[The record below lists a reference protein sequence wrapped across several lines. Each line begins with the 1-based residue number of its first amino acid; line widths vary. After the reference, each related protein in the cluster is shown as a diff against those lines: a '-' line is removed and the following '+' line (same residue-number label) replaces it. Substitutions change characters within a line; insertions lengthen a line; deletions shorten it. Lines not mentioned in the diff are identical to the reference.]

1 MRTTHLGV
9 SKKKWTWFYIPF
21 VSWKIYFFCICLSL
35 EKLVKRKCFS
45 VKEKFGL
52 VFRKVFFFYFG
63 RKTLS
68 KSCEKFR
75 NVMLFADYIK
85 YGPQTF
91 DCYLIFLIFFS
102 ISSIGIWF
110 NLIFICTLV
119 LIFMIVTCFSL
130 IIFLIKIFYQSDLV
144 LIFFIVIYFIWNNLW
159 NYNFFNFIIF

>member
-9 SKKKWTWFYIPF
+9 SKKKNLILYPICFM
-21 VSWKIYFFCICLSL
+21 KNNFFCICLSL

-91 DCYLIFLIFFS
+91 DCYLFF
-102 ISSIGIWF
+102 F
-110 NLIFICTLV
+110 NF
-119 LIFMIVTCFSL
+119 
-130 IIFLIKIFYQSDLV
+130 
-144 LIFFIVIYFIWNNLW
+144 
-159 NYNFFNFIIF
+159 FFNFIH